1 MKVKVK
7 HFEKDGGILRGW
19 NIKGE
24 PSDKGACKY
33 YIGKLCQILDSPPK

>member
-33 YIGKLCQILDSPPK
+33 YIVVSNSGLPP